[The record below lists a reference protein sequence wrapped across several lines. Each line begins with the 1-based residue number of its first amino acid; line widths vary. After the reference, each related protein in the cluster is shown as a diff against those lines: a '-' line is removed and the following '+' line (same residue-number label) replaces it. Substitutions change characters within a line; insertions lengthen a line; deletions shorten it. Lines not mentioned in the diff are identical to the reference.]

1 MDGANFGSFLA
12 WKSINV
18 KVRNYKPEVSDS
30 ILRSN
35 LSWLIFVYIFCSSCV
50 FSVMDMEAASDASWI
65 EWQQLFSK
73 EMGM

>member
-1 MDGANFGSFLA
+1 MINIYETLHKMKRSARMDGANFGSFLA

-35 LSWLIFVYIFCSSCV
+35 LS
-50 FSVMDMEAASDASWI
+50 
-65 EWQQLFSK
+65 
-73 EMGM
+73 